1 MPSARTLRARGM
13 DEGGRVTEESVPCVD
28 ARLTVLS
35 PHASIPNASR
45 RCRRTHPRMVRCVV

>member
-1 MPSARTLRARGM
+1 M
-13 DEGGRVTEESVPCVD
+13 DEGGRVTDESVPYVD